1 MMQLPSGFLSKPIAH
16 RALHNIKAG
25 RPENSLAAVRAAV
38 AAGYGIEIDVQP
50 SRDGVAMVFHD
61 YDLER
66 LTGRRGAISTFDSEA
81 LQAIPLLGGDEG
93 IPTLREILNAVGGKV
108 PLLIEIKDQDGHMGP
123 NLGPLGAAVARDL
136 EGYSGPF
143 AVMSFNPHAVA
154 EMGRLAPSI
163 PRGITSSAYIPEEW
177 VPLPT
182 RICTHLRAIP
192 DYESTGS
199 CFISHEV
206 TDLDRPRVAEIRA
219 LGAAILCWTV
229 TSPELEAE
237 ARKVADNITFEGYLA

>member
-1 MMQLPSGFLSKPIAH
+1 MQLPAAFLSKPIAH
-16 RALHNIKAG
+16 RALHDKAKG

-38 AAGYGIEIDVQP
+38 EAGYGIEIDVQP

-66 LTGRRGAISTFDSEA
+66 VTGRAGAIATLNAEE
-81 LQAIPLLGGDEG
+81 LRAIRLLGGSEG
-93 IPTLREILNAVGGKV
+93 IPTLREVLDTVAGKV

-123 NLGPLGAAVARDL
+123 NLGPLGAAVAHEL
-136 EGYSGPF
+136 EGYEGPV

-154 EMGRLAPSI
+154 EMGRLAPNI
-163 PRGITSSAYIPEEW
+163 PRGITTSAYIPDEW
-177 VPLPT
+177 VPLPA

-192 DYESTGS
+192 DFESTES

-206 TDLDRPRVAEIRA
+206 ADLHRPRVAEIRA

-229 TSPELEAE
+229 TSPALEAE
-237 ARKVADNITFEGYLA
+237 ARQVADNITFEGYLA

>member
-1 MMQLPSGFLSKPIAH
+1 MQLPAAFLSKPIAH
-16 RALHNIKAG
+16 RALHDKAKG

-38 AAGYGIEIDVQP
+38 EAGYGIEIDVQP

-66 LTGRRGAISTFDSEA
+66 LTGRAGAIATLNAEE
-81 LQAIPLLGGDEG
+81 LRAIRLLGGSEG
-93 IPTLREILNAVGGKV
+93 IPTLREVLDTVAGKV

-123 NLGPLGAAVARDL
+123 NLGPLGAAVAHEL
-136 EGYSGPF
+136 EGYEGPV

-154 EMGRLAPSI
+154 EMGRLAPNI
-163 PRGITSSAYIPEEW
+163 PRGITTSAYIPDEW
-177 VPLPT
+177 VPLPA

-192 DYESTGS
+192 DYESTES

-206 TDLDRPRVAEIRA
+206 ADLHRHRVAEIRA

-229 TSPELEAE
+229 TSPALEAE
-237 ARKVADNITFEGYLA
+237 ARQVADNITFEGYLA

>member
-16 RALHNIKAG
+16 RALHDIKAG

-66 LTGRRGAISTFDSEA
+66 LTGRRGAIATFDSEA

>member
-1 MMQLPSGFLSKPIAH
+1 MQLPAAFLSKPIAH
-16 RALHNIKAG
+16 RALHDKAKG

-38 AAGYGIEIDVQP
+38 EAGYGIEIDVQP

-66 LTGRRGAISTFDSEA
+66 LTGRAGAIATLNAEE
-81 LQAIPLLGGDEG
+81 LRAIRLLGGSEG
-93 IPTLREILNAVGGKV
+93 IPTLREVLDTVAGKV

-123 NLGPLGAAVARDL
+123 NLGPLGAAVAHEL
-136 EGYSGPF
+136 EGYEGPV

-154 EMGRLAPSI
+154 EMGRLAPNI
-163 PRGITSSAYIPEEW
+163 PRGITTSAYIPDEW
-177 VPLPT
+177 VPLPA

-192 DYESTGS
+192 DFESTES

-206 TDLDRPRVAEIRA
+206 ADLHRPRVAEIRA

-229 TSPELEAE
+229 TSPALEAE
-237 ARKVADNITFEGYLA
+237 ARQVADNITFEGYLA